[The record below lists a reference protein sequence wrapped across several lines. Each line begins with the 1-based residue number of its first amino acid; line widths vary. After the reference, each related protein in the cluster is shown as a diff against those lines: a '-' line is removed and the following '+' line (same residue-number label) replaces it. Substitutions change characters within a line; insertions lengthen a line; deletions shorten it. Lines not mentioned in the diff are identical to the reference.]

1 MANPITL
8 EEMQEEHNLFLDK
21 LEDVGL
27 ITQEENK
34 DITEVKIVK
43 SVGSRPVVEL
53 IYEVTLDETKWH
65 IQST

>member
-1 MANPITL
+1 MAKHITL

-21 LEDVGL
+21 LEDIGL

-34 DITEVKIVK
+34 DIIEVKIVK

-53 IYEVTLDETKWH
+53 IYEVVLEEE
-65 IQST
+65 